1 MVLGVDLGGTNLKA
15 AVVEPD
21 GRIVATSTE
30 PSLVAEGPVAAVARM
45 AALVGKMRL
54 EHDFDAV
61 GAAVCAPIE
70 KETGRIAE
78 SASLPGWIDVP
89 VRDLLEES
97 MSMPVT
103 LENDAAS
110 AILAEWWL
118 GAGDR
123 KPVVAG
129 LTLGTGVGGGLVV
142 DGRIFSGSDGLA
154 GEFGHISLADGP
166 ECPCGSSGCLG
177 RLAGGTATGARY
189 QRLSGEDPVRTDEIV
204 RRAKSGDAAA
214 QEALEATVG
223 YLVRGVRTLVNL
235 LNPDVFLLC
244 GGFSSGWGEP
254 LAEAIQTGLKGTTF
268 PGLDETPIR
277 ISKLGTFAGAIG
289 AACLALDDYAA
300 GRSPA
305 STAAVT
311 AQPGSDS

>member
-21 GRIVATSTE
+21 GRIVATTTE
-30 PSLVAEGPVAAVARM
+30 PSLVAEGPESAVARM
-45 AALVGKMRL
+45 TALVGKLKL

-61 GAAVCAPIE
+61 GAAICAPIE
-70 KETGRIAE
+70 KETGRIAK
-78 SASLPGWIDVP
+78 SASLPGWVDVP
-89 VRDLLEES
+89 VRDMLEKS

-110 AILAEWWL
+110 AILAEWWV
-118 GAGDR
+118 GGGNQES
-123 KPVVAG
+123 VVAG

-142 DGRIFSGSDGLA
+142 DGRVFSGARGLA

-166 ECPCGSSGCLG
+166 ECTCGFSGCLG

-189 QRLSGEDPVRTDEIV
+189 ERLSGKEQVPTDEII
-204 RRAKSGDAAA
+204 RRAEKGDTAA
-214 QEALEATVG
+214 QEALETTVD
-223 YLVRGVRTLVNL
+223 YLVRGVRTIVNL
-235 LNPDVFLLC
+235 LNPDVFVLC
-244 GGFSSGWGEP
+244 GGLASGWGEP
-254 LAEAIQTGLKGTTF
+254 LAEAIRAGLKDTTF

-289 AACLALDDYAA
+289 AARLALDN
-300 GRSPA
+300 R
-305 STAAVT
+305 
-311 AQPGSDS
+311 

>member
-15 AVVEPD
+15 AVVESD
-21 GRIVATSTE
+21 GRIVATASE
-30 PSLVAEGPVAAVARM
+30 PSFVTEGPEAAVSRM
-45 AALVGKMRL
+45 AALVEKLSR
-54 EHDFDAV
+54 EHDFDSV

-70 KETGRIAE
+70 KKSGRIAK

-89 VRDLLEES
+89 LRDLLEAR
-97 MSMPVT
+97 MSMPVV

-118 GAGDR
+118 GAGDG

-129 LTLGTGVGGGLVV
+129 LTLGTGVGGGLII

-154 GEFGHISLADGP
+154 GEFGHISLDDAP
-166 ECPCGSSGCLG
+166 ECPCGSAGCLG

-189 QRLSGEDPVRTDEIV
+189 ERLSGEQPVRTDEII
-204 RRAKSGDAAA
+204 RRAANGDTGA
-214 QEALEATVG
+214 QEALDATVG

-235 LNPDVFLLC
+235 LNPDVFVLC
-244 GGFSSGWGEP
+244 GGLACGWGDP
-254 LAEAIQTGLKGTTF
+254 LAEAIQAGLRGSTF

-289 AACLALDDYAA
+289 AARLALE
-300 GRSPA
+300 
-305 STAAVT
+305 
-311 AQPGSDS
+311 

>member
-21 GRIVATSTE
+21 GRIVATSSE
-30 PSLVAEGPVAAVARM
+30 PSLVAEGPEAAVARM
-45 AALVGKMRL
+45 AALVEKMRQ
-54 EHDFDAV
+54 EHDFGAV
-61 GAAVCAPIE
+61 GAAICAPIE
-70 KETGRIAE
+70 KETGRIAK

-89 VRDLLEES
+89 VRDLLEQHLA
-97 MSMPVT
+97 MPVT

-118 GAGDR
+118 GAGES

-129 LTLGTGVGGGLVV
+129 LTLGTGVGGGLVI
-142 DGRIFSGSDGLA
+142 DGRIYSGSDGLA

-189 QRLSGEDPVRTDEIV
+189 QLLSGEEPVRTDEII
-204 RRAKSGDAAA
+204 RRAANGDTAA
-214 QEALEATVG
+214 QEALETTVG

-235 LNPDVFLLC
+235 LNPDVFVLC
-244 GGFSSGWGEP
+244 GGLSCGWGDP
-254 LAEAIQTGLKGTTF
+254 LAEAIQAGLKGSTF

-277 ISKLGTFAGAIG
+277 ISELGAFAGAIG
-289 AACLALDDYAA
+289 AARLALDD
-300 GRSPA
+300 
-305 STAAVT
+305 
-311 AQPGSDS
+311 

>member
-15 AVVEPD
+15 AVVQSD
-21 GRIVATSTE
+21 GQIVATTSE
-30 PSLVAEGPVAAVARM
+30 PSHVGEGPEAAVSRM
-45 AALVGKMRL
+45 VALVERL
-54 EHDFDAV
+54 RAQHDFDSV
-61 GAAVCAPIE
+61 GTAICAPVE
-70 KETGRIAE
+70 KKSGRIAK

-89 VRDLLEES
+89 VRDLLEEG

-118 GAGDR
+118 GAGER

-154 GEFGHISLADGP
+154 GEFGHISLADAP
-166 ECPCGSSGCLG
+166 DCPCGSAGCLG
-177 RLAGGTATGARY
+177 RLAGGTATGVRY
-189 QRLSGEDPVRTDEIV
+189 ESLSGEAAVRTDEIL
-204 RRAKSGDAAA
+204 RRALDGDAAA
-214 QEALEATVG
+214 QEALDVTVG

-235 LNPDVFLLC
+235 LNPDVFVLC
-244 GGFSSGWGEP
+244 GGLACGWGDP
-254 LAEAIQTGLKGTTF
+254 LAEALQAGLKGSTF

-277 ISKLGTFAGAIG
+277 ISELGTFAGAIG
-289 AACLALDDYAA
+289 AARLALE
-300 GRSPA
+300 
-305 STAAVT
+305 
-311 AQPGSDS
+311 

>member
-15 AVVEPD
+15 AVVESD
-21 GRIVATSTE
+21 GRIVATASE
-30 PSLVAEGPVAAVARM
+30 SSFVAEGPEAAVSRM
-45 AALVGKMRL
+45 AALVEKLGR

-70 KETGRIAE
+70 KGSGCIAK
-78 SASLPGWIDVP
+78 SASLPGWVDVP
-89 VRDLLEES
+89 VRDLLEGHLA
-97 MSMPVT
+97 MPVV

-118 GAGDR
+118 GAGDG

-129 LTLGTGVGGGLVV
+129 LTLGTGVGGGLVI

-154 GEFGHISLADGP
+154 GEFGHISLADAP
-166 ECPCGSSGCLG
+166 ECPCGSAGCLG

-189 QRLSGEDPVRTDEIV
+189 ERLSGEQPVRTDEII
-204 RRAKSGDAAA
+204 RRASNGDTAA
-214 QEALEATVG
+214 QEALTTTVG

-235 LNPDVFLLC
+235 LNPDVFVLC
-244 GGFSSGWGEP
+244 GGLASGWGDP
-254 LAEAIQTGLKGTTF
+254 LAQAIQAGLKDSTF

-277 ISKLGTFAGAIG
+277 ISQLGTFAGAIG
-289 AACLALDDYAA
+289 AARLALD
-300 GRSPA
+300 
-305 STAAVT
+305 
-311 AQPGSDS
+311 